1 MQQSLE
7 SGNYWEAMVLVGGY
21 FNKQPVFQQDLPD
34 GGGIVLFEAATLTEG
49 QTPKAKRWRT
59 DKCTSLM
66 RDLCT
71 E

>member
-1 MQQSLE
+1 
-7 SGNYWEAMVLVGGY
+7 MVLVGGY

-49 QTPKAKRWRT
+49 QNAEGEEVAD